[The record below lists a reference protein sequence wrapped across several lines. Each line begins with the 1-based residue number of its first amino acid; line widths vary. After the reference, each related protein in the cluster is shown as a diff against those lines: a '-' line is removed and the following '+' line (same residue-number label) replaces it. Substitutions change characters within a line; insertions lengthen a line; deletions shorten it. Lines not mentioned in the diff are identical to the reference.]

1 MTIGQLDSVVS
12 RETPI
17 FIKSAEGLK
26 QVRLTNYLRGNT
38 CILSWKISALE
49 VIGRKTG
56 LVVEV
61 LLPQAVVNALEE

>member
-17 FIKSAEGLK
+17 FIKSAEG
-26 QVRLTNYLRGNT
+26 NT
-38 CILSWKISALE
+38 CILSWEISALE
-49 VIGRKTG
+49 VVGRKTG
-56 LVVEV
+56 LTVEV

>member
-17 FIKSAEGLK
+17 FIKHVEGLNP
-26 QVRLTNYLRGNT
+26 VRLTNFLWGNT
-38 CILSWKISALE
+38 CILSWEISALE
-49 VIGRKTG
+49 VVGRKTG
-56 LVVEV
+56 LTVEV